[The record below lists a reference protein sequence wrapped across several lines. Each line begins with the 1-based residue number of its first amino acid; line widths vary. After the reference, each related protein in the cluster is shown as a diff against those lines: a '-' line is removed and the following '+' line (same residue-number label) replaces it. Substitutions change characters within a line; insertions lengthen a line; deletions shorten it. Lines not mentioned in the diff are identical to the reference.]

1 MEYLMS
7 NFLTDQI
14 LGLNGLVNLSNLVF
28 LLAFSVRDVLKLRI
42 LSVTSYGLILPYYFF
57 SPNRYGRRF
66 FGEWLSSLS
75 MGFEL

>member
-1 MEYLMS
+1 MR

-14 LGLNGLVNLSNLVF
+14 LGLNGLVTLSNLVF

-57 SPNRYGRRF
+57 QPEPLWPPIFWG
-66 FGEWLSSLS
+66 WLSSLS